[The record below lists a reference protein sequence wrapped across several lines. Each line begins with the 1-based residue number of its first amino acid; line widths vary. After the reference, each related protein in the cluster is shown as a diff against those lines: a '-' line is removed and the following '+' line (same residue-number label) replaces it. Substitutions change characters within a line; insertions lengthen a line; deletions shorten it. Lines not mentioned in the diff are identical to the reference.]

1 MHSETK
7 MSVKSVSEKIK
18 NLTKKLG
25 VHQNSAWNLC
35 LIVVDETMKGI
46 RYEIPWYIIFIN
58 YVVLIDD
65 NTRM

>member
-7 MSVKSVSEKIK
+7 MSVKSVSGKIK

-25 VHQNSAWNLC
+25 VRQNSAWNLY